1 MANLVDWGQV
11 GQEGMSQGSKL
22 IDWTQVSKTGVTS
35 SNGIGKSLELR
46 KLERTAQRNNVPLP
60 KEKKSALGVVSN
72 VLSYPSK
79 KTEELLLKGGEAV
92 GLTKGKTYEEAFG
105 NMGLENKPEELDW
118 NDAASFA
125 TRLVLDPLNLIGPL
139 GLGKKALAGIKTVG
153 AAAKTIKPIGKAAE
167 LAGELFTPLYKASK
181 VSPQFAEE
189 FTALSTKIGA
199 KQSRA
204 VEEIANL
211 FKGFSP
217 EIRTNIGKLVETAGK
232 GAKLTD
238 EEAKAVV
245 LVKNFI
251 KQNITD
257 PEIAA
262 KINPTILADYFPRKA
277 DRDAIESMLKFGG
290 KKLSLGLGGAEKA
303 RSFAT
308 QAAGEAA
315 GVVYREPVEALAI
328 RAVKSEAARENVGF
342 IKRLIGGEIK
352 DIENNPLVQVL
363 NKNNPLKEGYIGAR
377 IDKNGLRIG
386 NKFLGFYPEV
396 TEVGKKIIGVTKRGG
411 NFQVPIEIGDEL
423 SKYFNTFISDDATNV
438 LLKGIDKALGIWKG
452 SVTSIFPA
460 FHVRNF
466 IGNLTNMWLGGFDL
480 KKVDKFADALKLQRG
495 LVDDITVNGTKVTKE
510 LLEDLG
516 VTGRGWFGKDI
527 PKVIQETLGTQTMAQ
542 KLNPLRVFEKGR
554 NIGSFVEDNSRIA
567 FFLERLE
574 TGQTIPQA
582 VGQVKKYLFD
592 YGALTPFEK
601 NVMKRAF
608 PFYAW
613 VRNNVP
619 LQIENLISK
628 PQKLV
633 PFVKLSNLASMTKEE
648 KEVIPD
654 YIKEGINIPIGKT
667 KEGEL
672 DILSSM
678 GLPFEDL
685 GRLWRGDLRRTG
697 EREILS
703 QTGPWANIAEII
715 TKRDFYRGKPIED
728 LAYTYGRSAKDYPKI
743 LKDLIDFRE
752 EKTKSGDSIYY
763 VNPEKYK
770 ILNLLGSRI
779 YKGISKWQEKK
790 SLPES
795 VLTLFEFWNRNPI
808 NVEQATQAKERE
820 KINALEK
827 MLIEKGIMKEFKKS
841 YVPK

>member
-1 MANLVDWGQV
+1 MGRIFGTGSGGRIFGGQQQDEYSKLANLA
-11 GQEGMSQGSKL
+11 
-22 IDWTQVSKTGVTS
+22 I
-35 SNGIGKSLELR
+35 
-46 KLERTAQRNNVPLP
+46 ANNVPLP
-60 KEKKSALGVVSN
+60 KEKKSAFDFISN
-72 VLSYPSK
+72 ALSYPSR
-79 KTEELLLKGGEAV
+79 KTEELLLKGGEALGV
-92 GLTKGKTYEEAFG
+92 TKGKTYEEAFG
-105 NMGLENKPEELDW
+105 NMGLENKPEEIDL
-118 NDAASFA
+118 NDVASFA
-125 TRLVLDPLNLIGPL
+125 TRLVLDPINLVGPL
-139 GLGKKALAGIKTVG
+139 GLGKKALAGVKAVG
-153 AAAKTIKPIGKAAE
+153 KAAKAIKPISKAAE
-167 LAGELFTPLYKASK
+167 FAGELFVPLYKTAK
-181 VSPQFAEE
+181 VSPQFANE

-199 KQSRA
+199 KQSR
-204 VEEIANL
+204 VIEEISNL

-217 EIRTNIGKLVETAGK
+217 EIRTNIGKLVESTGK
-232 GAKLTD
+232 GTKLSE

-245 LVKNFI
+245 LIKNFI

-257 PEIAA
+257 PEVAA

-277 DRDAIESMLKFGG
+277 DRDAIESMLRFGG

-315 GVVYREPVEALAI
+315 GVVYREPIEALAI
-328 RAVKSEAARENVGF
+328 RATKSEAARENVGF
-342 IKRLIGGEIK
+342 IRRLIGGEIK
-352 DIENNPLVQVL
+352 DVDNNPLVQAL
-363 NKNNPLKEGYIGAR
+363 NKANPLKEGYIGAR

-396 TEVGKKIIGVTKRGG
+396 TEAGKKIIGVTRRGG
-411 NFQVPIEIGDEL
+411 NFQVPIEIGEEL
-423 SKYFNTFISDDATNV
+423 SKYFNTFTSDEATNV
-438 LLKGIDKALGIWKG
+438 LLRGIDKALGIWKG

-460 FHVRNF
+460 FHIRNF
-466 IGNLTNMWLGGFDL
+466 IGNLTNMWLGDFDL
-480 KKVDKFADALKLQRG
+480 TKVDKFSDALKLQRG
-495 LVDDITVNGTKVTKE
+495 LVDDITVGGTKVTKE

-527 PKVIQETLGTQTMAQ
+527 PEVIQETLGNKTIAQ
-542 KLNPLRVFEKGR
+542 KLNPLQVFEKGR

-574 TGQTIPQA
+574 KGYSIPEA

-601 NVMKRAF
+601 NVMKRVI
-608 PFYAW
+608 PFYSW

-628 PQKLV
+628 PQKFV
-633 PFVKLSNLASMTKEE
+633 PFVKLSNLASMTQDE
-648 KEVIPD
+648 KEIIPD
-654 YIKEGINIPIGKT
+654 YIKEGIHIPIGKT

-672 DILSSM
+672 DVLSSL

-685 GRLWRGDLRRTG
+685 GRLWRGDIRRTG
-697 EREILS
+697 EREIIG
-703 QTGPWANIAEII
+703 QMGPWANLAEIV
-715 TKRDFYRGKPIED
+715 TKRDFYRGKNTED
-728 LAYTYGRSAKDYPKI
+728 LAYTYGRSAKNYPKV

-752 EKTKSGDSIYY
+752 EKTKGGDSIYY
-763 VNPEKYK
+763 VNPDKYK
-770 ILNLLGSRI
+770 ILNLFGSRI

-820 KINALEK
+820 KIKALEK
-827 MLIEKGIMKEFKKS
+827 LLIEKGIMKEFRKS
-841 YVPK
+841 YIPK